1 MNKPNNGTVTAYI
14 GLGSNLADPAEQVR
28 SARADCAAIPGV
40 RELAFSS
47 LYRSP
52 PMGPKDQPDYVN
64 AVMAVSTDLAAL
76 ALLRHLQRIEQAHGR
91 VRTGVRWTARTLD
104 LDLLMHGDHRIE
116 TAELTVPHPGLS
128 QRAFVLYP
136 LFEIAPEL
144 VIPGLGRIADLIVNC
159 PRDGL
164 ERIA

>member
-1 MNKPNNGTVTAYI
+1 MNKIFNGTVTAYI
-14 GLGSNLADPAEQVR
+14 GLGSNLADPVQQVR

-40 RELAFSS
+40 REVAFSG

-52 PMGPKDQPDYVN
+52 PMGPQDQPDYVN
-64 AVMAVSTDLAAL
+64 AVMAVSTDLSAL
-76 ALLRHLQRIEQAHGR
+76 VLLHHLQRIEQAHGR
-91 VRTGVRWTARTLD
+91 VRTGERWTARTLD
-104 LDLLMHGDHRIE
+104 LDLLIHGEHRIE

-128 QRAFVLYP
+128 RRAFVLCP

-144 VIPGLGRIADLIVNC
+144 VVPGLGRIADLVVNC

-164 ERIA
+164 ERIE

>member
-1 MNKPNNGTVTAYI
+1 MNKPNNGTVTAYL
-14 GLGSNLADPAEQVR
+14 GLGSNLADPVKQVR
-28 SARADCAAIPGV
+28 SARADCAAVPGV

-52 PMGPKDQPDYVN
+52 PMGPQDQPDYVN
-64 AVMAVSTDLAAL
+64 AVMAVSTDLTAP
-76 ALLRHLQRIEQAHGR
+76 ALLRQLQCIEQAHGR
-91 VRTGVRWTARTLD
+91 VRAGERWTARTLD
-104 LDLLMHGDHRIE
+104 LDLLIYGAHRIE
-116 TAELTVPHPGLS
+116 TGELTVPHPGLG

-136 LFEIAPEL
+136 LFEIAPAL

-164 ERIA
+164 ERIE

>member
-1 MNKPNNGTVTAYI
+1 MNKSFNDTVIAYI
-14 GLGSNLADPAEQVR
+14 GLGSNLADPVQQIR
-28 SARADCAAIPGV
+28 SARADCGAIPGV

-52 PMGPKDQPDYVN
+52 PMGPQDQPDYVN

-76 ALLRHLQRIEQAHGR
+76 DLLRYLQAIEQKHGR
-91 VRTGVRWTARTLD
+91 VRTDRRWTARTLD
-104 LDLLMHGDHRIE
+104 LDLLIHGDYRIE

-128 QRAFVLYP
+128 QRAFVVYP

-144 VIPGLGRIADLIVNC
+144 VVPGLGRIADLVVNC

>member
-1 MNKPNNGTVTAYI
+1 
-14 GLGSNLADPAEQVR
+14 
-28 SARADCAAIPGV
+28 
-40 RELAFSS
+40 
-47 LYRSP
+47 
-52 PMGPKDQPDYVN
+52 
-64 AVMAVSTDLAAL
+64 
-76 ALLRHLQRIEQAHGR
+76 LLHHLQRIEQKHGR
-91 VRTGVRWTARTLD
+91 VRTDRRWIARTLD
-104 LDLLMHGDHRIE
+104 LDLLIHGEQSIE

-144 VIPGLGRIADLIVNC
+144 VVPGLGRVADLVVNC